1 MNKLIFFLIFGLTL
15 TVFSH
20 CETSNEPQVQ
30 NRVWSLFIL
39 LNRSSSASA
48 GTATGTNTG
57 TATGTNTGTGAPVGP
72 QPPPPPPSVQP
83 ILPDQNTDSGS
94 QN

>member
-30 NRVWSLFIL
+30 NRAWSLFIL

-48 GTATGTNTG
+48 GTATG

-83 ILPDQNTDSGS
+83 ILHNQNTDSGG